1 MPITLDSNNQT
12 AQYRGKSVKL
22 TRLEFALLQHLIRNA
37 NRICPRDEILDTVWG
52 MRFQYDTGTIDVHL
66 NAIRRK
72 LGLSLREPIETIRG
86 TGICYHSGDKQGGYT
101 FNIQEL
107 IVEWLY
113 AHEADLREKALVPQ
127 LHLDPFVS
135 DIREHPDTFRRMLDA
150 ILQMLLPTAQPG
162 YLRIST
168 VLSISHFTF
177 KIDINGTINELRIP
191 IVCHQS

>member
-12 AQYRGKSVKL
+12 AQYRGKNVKL
-22 TRLEFALLQHLIRNA
+22 TRLEFALLQHLICNA
-37 NRICPRDEILDTVWG
+37 NRICTRDEILDMVWG
-52 MRFQYDTGTIDVHL
+52 TRFQYDTGTIDVHL

-72 LGLSLREPIETIRG
+72 LGLSLQEPIETFRG
-86 TGICYHSGDKQGGYT
+86 TGICYHSANAQGGYT

-177 KIDINGTINELRIP
+177 KIDINGTINELKIP
-191 IVCHQS
+191 IVCH

>member
-1 MPITLDSNNQT
+1 MPITLDPNNQT
-12 AQYRGKSVKL
+12 AQYRGKSIKL
-22 TRLEFALLQHLIRNA
+22 TRLEFALLQHLICNA
-37 NRICPRDEILDTVWG
+37 NRICSRDEILDTVWG

-72 LGLSLREPIETIRG
+72 LGLSLREPIETFRG

-177 KIDINGTINELRIP
+177 KIDINGTINELKIP

>member
-1 MPITLDSNNQT
+1 MPITLDPNNQT
-12 AQYRGKSVKL
+12 AQYRGKNVKL

-37 NRICPRDEILDTVWG
+37 DRICTRDEILDMVWG
-52 MRFQYDTGTIDVHL
+52 TRFQYDTGTIDVHL

-72 LGLSLREPIETIRG
+72 LGLSLQEPIETFRG
-86 TGICYHSGDKQGGYT
+86 TGICYHSANAQGGYT
-101 FNIQEL
+101 FNIQKF

-113 AHEADLREKALVPQ
+113 AHEADLQEKALVPQ

-177 KIDINGTINELRIP
+177 KIDINGTINELKIP
-191 IVCHQS
+191 IVCH

>member
-22 TRLEFALLQHLIRNA
+22 TRLEFALLQHLICNA

-72 LGLSLREPIETIRG
+72 LGLSLRELIETFRG
-86 TGICYHSGDKQGGYT
+86 TGICYHSGDAKGGYT

-162 YLRIST
+162 YLCIST

-177 KIDINGTINELRIP
+177 KIDINGTINELKIP
-191 IVCHQS
+191 IVCH

>member
-22 TRLEFALLQHLIRNA
+22 TRLEFALLQHLICNA

-72 LGLSLREPIETIRG
+72 LGLSLRDPIETFRG
-86 TGICYHSGDKQGGYT
+86 RGICYHSGDKQGGYT

-177 KIDINGTINELRIP
+177 KIDINGTINELKIP
-191 IVCHQS
+191 IVCH

>member
-12 AQYRGKSVKL
+12 AHYRGKSVKL
-22 TRLEFALLQHLIRNA
+22 TRLEFALLQHLICNA

-72 LGLSLREPIETIRG
+72 LGLSLREPIETFRG

-113 AHEADLREKALVPQ
+113 AHEADLREKALVLQ

-177 KIDINGTINELRIP
+177 KIDINGTINELKIP
-191 IVCHQS
+191 IVCH

>member
-1 MPITLDSNNQT
+1 MPITLDCNNQT
-12 AQYRGKSVKL
+12 AHYRGKNVKL
-22 TRLEFALLQHLIRNA
+22 TRLEFALLQHLICNA

-72 LGLSLREPIETIRG
+72 LGLSLQEPIETFRG
-86 TGICYHSGDKQGGYT
+86 TGICYHSGDVQGGYT

-177 KIDINGTINELRIP
+177 KIDINGTINELKIP
-191 IVCHQS
+191 IVCH

>member
-12 AQYRGKSVKL
+12 AQYRGKNVKL
-22 TRLEFALLQHLIRNA
+22 TRLEFALLQHLICNA

-72 LGLSLREPIETIRG
+72 LGLSLREPIETFRG
-86 TGICYHSGDKQGGYT
+86 TGIWYHSGDKQGGYT

-177 KIDINGTINELRIP
+177 KIDINGTINELKIP
-191 IVCHQS
+191 IVCH

>member
-22 TRLEFALLQHLIRNA
+22 TRLEFALLQHLICNA

-72 LGLSLREPIETIRG
+72 LGLSLREPIETFRG

-107 IVEWLY
+107 IVEWL
-113 AHEADLREKALVPQ
+113 
-127 LHLDPFVS
+127 
-135 DIREHPDTFRRMLDA
+135 
-150 ILQMLLPTAQPG
+150 
-162 YLRIST
+162 
-168 VLSISHFTF
+168 
-177 KIDINGTINELRIP
+177 
-191 IVCHQS
+191 

>member
-1 MPITLDSNNQT
+1 MPIALDSNNQT
-12 AQYRGKSVKL
+12 AQYRGKNVKL
-22 TRLEFALLQHLIRNA
+22 TRLEFALLQHLICNA
-37 NRICPRDEILDTVWG
+37 NRICSRDEILDTVWG
-52 MRFQYDTGTIDVHL
+52 IRFQYDTGTIDVHL

-72 LGLSLREPIETIRG
+72 LGLSLQEPIETFRG

-113 AHEADLREKALVPQ
+113 THEADLREKALVPQ

-162 YLRIST
+162 YLCIST

-177 KIDINGTINELRIP
+177 KIDINGTINELKIP
-191 IVCHQS
+191 IVCL

>member
-1 MPITLDSNNQT
+1 MPITLDPNNQT
-12 AQYRGKSVKL
+12 AQYRGKNVKL

-37 NRICPRDEILDTVWG
+37 DRICTRDEILDMVWG
-52 MRFQYDTGTIDVHL
+52 TRFQYDTGTIDVHL

-72 LGLSLREPIETIRG
+72 LGLSLQEPIETFRG
-86 TGICYHSGDKQGGYT
+86 TGICYHSANAHGGYT
-101 FNIQEL
+101 FNIQEF

-113 AHEADLREKALVPQ
+113 AHEADLQEKALVPQ

-168 VLSISHFTF
+168 TLSISHFTF
-177 KIDINGTINELRIP
+177 KMDINGTINELKIP
-191 IVCHQS
+191 IVCR

>member
-12 AQYRGKSVKL
+12 AQYRGKNVKL

-72 LGLSLREPIETIRG
+72 LGLSLQEPIETFRG
-86 TGICYHSGDKQGGYT
+86 TGICYHSANAQGGYT

-177 KIDINGTINELRIP
+177 KIDINGTINELKIP
-191 IVCHQS
+191 IVCH

>member
-22 TRLEFALLQHLIRNA
+22 TRLEFALLQHLICNA

-72 LGLSLREPIETIRG
+72 LGLSLQEPIETFRG
-86 TGICYHSGDKQGGYT
+86 TGICYHSRDKRGGYT
-101 FNIQEL
+101 FNIQEF

-113 AHEADLREKALVPQ
+113 AHEAELREKALVPQ

-177 KIDINGTINELRIP
+177 KIDINGTINELKIP
-191 IVCHQS
+191 IVCH

>member
-1 MPITLDSNNQT
+1 MPITLDPNNQT
-12 AQYRGKSVKL
+12 AQYRGKNVKL
-22 TRLEFALLQHLIRNA
+22 TRLEFALLQHLICNA
-37 NRICPRDEILDTVWG
+37 NRICTRDEILDMVWG
-52 MRFQYDTGTIDVHL
+52 TRFQYDTGTIDVHL

-72 LGLSLREPIETIRG
+72 LGLSLQEPIETFRG
-86 TGICYHSGDKQGGYT
+86 TGICYHSANAQGGYT

-177 KIDINGTINELRIP
+177 KIDINGTINELKIP
-191 IVCHQS
+191 IVCH

>member
-12 AQYRGKSVKL
+12 AHYRGKNVKL
-22 TRLEFALLQHLIRNA
+22 TRLEFALLQYLICNA

-72 LGLSLREPIETIRG
+72 LGLSLRDPIETFRG
-86 TGICYHSGDKQGGYT
+86 RGICYHSGNKQGDYT

-177 KIDINGTINELRIP
+177 KIDINGTINELKIP
-191 IVCHQS
+191 IVCY

>member
-72 LGLSLREPIETIRG
+72 LGLSLQGPIETFRG

-150 ILQMLLPTAQPG
+150 ILQMLLPTVHPG

-177 KIDINGTINELRIP
+177 RIDINGTINELKIP
-191 IVCHQS
+191 IVCH

>member
-12 AQYRGKSVKL
+12 AHYRGKSVKL
-22 TRLEFALLQHLIRNA
+22 TRLEFALLQHLICNA
-37 NRICPRDEILDTVWG
+37 NRICTRDEILDTVWG

-72 LGLSLREPIETIRG
+72 LGLSLRDPIETFRG
-86 TGICYHSGDKQGGYT
+86 RGICYHSGDVQGGYT

-135 DIREHPDTFRRMLDA
+135 DILEHPDTFRRMLDA

-177 KIDINGTINELRIP
+177 KIDINGTINELKIP
-191 IVCHQS
+191 IVCH

>member
-12 AQYRGKSVKL
+12 AHYRGKNVKL
-22 TRLEFALLQHLIRNA
+22 TRLEFALLQHLICNA
-37 NRICPRDEILDTVWG
+37 NRICSRDEILDTVWG
-52 MRFQYDTGTIDVHL
+52 IRFQYDTGTIDVHL

-72 LGLSLREPIETIRG
+72 LGLSLQEPIETFRG
-86 TGICYHSGDKQGGYT
+86 TGICYHSGDKQGGNT

-113 AHEADLREKALVPQ
+113 THEADLREKALVPQ

-168 VLSISHFTF
+168 VLSISQFTF
-177 KIDINGTINELRIP
+177 KIDINGTINELKIP
-191 IVCHQS
+191 IVCH

>member
-12 AQYRGKSVKL
+12 AQYRGKNVKL
-22 TRLEFALLQHLIRNA
+22 TRLEFALLQHLICNA

-72 LGLSLREPIETIRG
+72 LGLSLQEPIETFRG
-86 TGICYHSGDKQGGYT
+86 TGICYHSANAQGGYT

-177 KIDINGTINELRIP
+177 KIDINGTINELKIP
-191 IVCHQS
+191 IVCH

>member
-12 AQYRGKSVKL
+12 AQYRGKNVKL
-22 TRLEFALLQHLIRNA
+22 TRLEFALLQHLICNA
-37 NRICPRDEILDTVWG
+37 NRICTRDEILDMVWG
-52 MRFQYDTGTIDVHL
+52 TRFQYDTGTIDVHL

-72 LGLSLREPIETIRG
+72 LGLSLQEPIETFRG
-86 TGICYHSGDKQGGYT
+86 TGICYHSANAQGGYT

-113 AHEADLREKALVPQ
+113 AHEADLREKALVRQ

-177 KIDINGTINELRIP
+177 KIDINGTINELKIP
-191 IVCHQS
+191 IVCH

>member
-22 TRLEFALLQHLIRNA
+22 TRLEFALLQHLICNA
-37 NRICPRDEILDTVWG
+37 NRICTRDEILDMVWG
-52 MRFQYDTGTIDVHL
+52 TRFQYDTGTIDVHL

-72 LGLSLREPIETIRG
+72 LGLSLQEPIETFRG

-177 KIDINGTINELRIP
+177 KIDINGTINELKIP
-191 IVCHQS
+191 IVCH

>member
-1 MPITLDSNNQT
+1 MPITLDPNNQT
-12 AQYRGKSVKL
+12 AQYREKNVKL

-37 NRICPRDEILDTVWG
+37 DQICTRDEILDMVWG
-52 MRFQYDTGTIDVHL
+52 TRFQYDTGTIDVHL

-72 LGLSLREPIETIRG
+72 LGLSLQEPIETFRG

-177 KIDINGTINELRIP
+177 KIDINGTINELKIP
-191 IVCHQS
+191 IVCH